1 MHFTRA
7 SQARFTISL
16 LTLAALAAPAAFAS
30 SRSAK
35 EVSSP
40 RSPYGE
46 VTGSTL
52 GSDGSPVGGVTVI
65 IRQNESGTSQTIVS
79 DSKGL
84 YDVANLA
91 PGQYTLTASLPDQPQ
106 GDSVL
111 SGHLIDILPNTTVR
125 EDLPVQTAAAPAATP
140 ATPASAKRGFMTR
153 WGHAYLDDWTVDSS
167 GAPASPAPERRGTP
181 APLSSPPF
189 PSADWPIG
197 GTPVI
202 GAPDYQTYPL
212 MQAINENKSRVKV
225 YGWVDIG
232 ANGSTSNKGK
242 YANIEESYDVIPN
255 SIQLDQVALYIERL
269 ENTVQTDHVDWGFR
283 FTNLYGLD
291 YRYTTAKGIFS
302 QQLLSGPSG
311 QTYGYDPVMYYF
323 DLYLP
328 KIGQGTVVRAGRY
341 ISLPDIEAQLA
352 PNNYTYSHSI
362 LYTYDCYTQN
372 GINATTKFSSHWT
385 AQAGV
390 SGGCET
396 SPWISN
402 AKLTGNA
409 CLSYT
414 WTNGGNNLYACANAV
429 NSAKY
434 AYNNLNGYYLT
445 WYHKINA
452 TWHTDVEAY
461 YQYEKN
467 VPNLCYLVSPC
478 ISYGSNANIGAN
490 SGSITSPGLITG
502 ANGAQCDPS
511 QTHCFAPST
520 AIVNYLEHEFDNHH
534 ASLNIRNEF
543 VEDFSG
549 QRTGSKTSYY
559 EGLVGF
565 NFWLGSTVTFRPELR
580 YEHSFNVPA
589 YDSPFINGAD
599 GPPTKSSQLTAAAD
613 LIWHF

>member
-7 SQARFTISL
+7 SLARTTISL
-16 LTLAALAAPAAFAS
+16 LGMALLTTSAALAEGHS
-30 SRSAK
+30 NKEVESAK
-35 EVSSP
+35 SA
-40 RSPYGE
+40 YGE
-46 VTGSTL
+46 VTGATL
-52 GSDGSPVGGVTVI
+52 GSDGSPVGSVTII
-65 IRQNESGTSQTIVS
+65 IRQNQSGATQKILSNS
-79 DSKGL
+79 DGS
-84 YDVANLA
+84 YEVANLA
-91 PGQYTLTASLPDQPQ
+91 PGQYTITATLDGDPQ
-106 GDSVL
+106 TGTVA
-111 SGHLIDILPNTTVR
+111 SGQLVDVMADTTVR
-125 EDLPVQTAAAPAATP
+125 EDLSVQTATTAAAPQPTTP
-140 ATPASAKRGFMTR
+140 PAKRGFMTR

-167 GAPASPAPERRGTP
+167 GAPAAPAPERRGTP
-181 APLSSPPF
+181 APLNSPPF

-197 GTPVI
+197 GAPVI

-212 MQAINENKSRVKV
+212 MQAINENKSRIKV

-242 YANIEESYDVIPN
+242 YANNEEAYDVIPN

-269 ENTVQTDHVDWGFR
+269 ENTVQTDHIDWGFR

-291 YRYTTAKGIFS
+291 YRYTTAKGVFS

-328 KIGQGTVVRAGRY
+328 KIGQGTVVRVGRY

-372 GINATTKFSSHWT
+372 GINATTKLSSHWT

-396 SPWISN
+396 APWISN
-402 AKLTGNA
+402 AKLTGDA
-409 CLSYT
+409 CLSYS
-414 WTNGGNNLYACANAV
+414 WTNGTNNLYACANAV

-434 AYNNLNGYYLT
+434 AYNNLNAYYLT
-445 WYHKINA
+445 YYHKINA
-452 TWHTDVEAY
+452 TWHTDTEAY
-461 YQYEKN
+461 YQYEKD

-478 ISYGSNANIGAN
+478 ISYGSNANIGEN
-490 SGSITSPGLITG
+490 SGLITSPGLITG

-511 QTHCFAPST
+511 QTHCFAPSA
-520 AIVNYLEHEFDNHH
+520 AIVNYLEHEFNNHH
-534 ASLNIRNEF
+534 SSLNIRNEF
-543 VEDFSG
+543 VEDFAG
-549 QRTGSKTSYY
+549 QRTGNKTSYY

-589 YDSPFINGAD
+589 YDSPFINGAN